1 MPAAM
6 AEPARK
12 REARME
18 SFIVMSW
25 RRVEYRLDRLERIEL
40 LLIDSG
46 ILDVIREGTYNLF

>member
-1 MPAAM
+1 
-6 AEPARK
+6 
-12 REARME
+12 ME

-46 ILDVIREGTYNLF
+46 ILDVEKGGYL

>member
-1 MPAAM
+1 M

>member
-1 MPAAM
+1 
-6 AEPARK
+6 
-12 REARME
+12 ME